1 MMKNAHV
8 YGLPSLFLAG
18 ATLILLLASPG
29 TAQTV
34 TGTLQGTVS
43 DMNGGIVPGAE
54 IVMHNAETG
63 QERTLKTNGDG
74 FYLAP
79 FLPVGRYNLTVSQ
92 KGFTKVVKE
101 SVEITLNQTR
111 VVDIT
116 LNPTGVTEAV
126 VVTSE
131 ATPINTTNAEI
142 KGTLNS
148 QEILDKPTFN
158 PGSFLTL

>member
-1 MMKNAHV
+1 MVSKNARV
-8 YGLPSLFLAG
+8 YRVV
-18 ATLILLLASPG
+18 ILLLACATVTLLCSGPVS
-29 TAQTV
+29 AQTV

-43 DMNGGIVPGAE
+43 DMNGAVVPGAE
-54 IVMHNAETG
+54 ILIRNAETG

-74 FYLAP
+74 FFLAT
-79 FLPVGRYNLTVSQ
+79 FLPLGRYNVTVSQ

-101 SVEITLNQTR
+101 SIEITLNQTR

-131 ATPINTTNAEI
+131 A
-142 KGTLNS
+142 G
-148 QEILDKPTFN
+148 Q
-158 PGSFLTL
+158 